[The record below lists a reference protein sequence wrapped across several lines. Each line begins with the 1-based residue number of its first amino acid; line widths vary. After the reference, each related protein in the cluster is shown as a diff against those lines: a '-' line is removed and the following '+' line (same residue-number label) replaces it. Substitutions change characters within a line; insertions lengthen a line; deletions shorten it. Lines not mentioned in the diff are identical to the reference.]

1 MPDFPSRRDHLV
13 APGQKCAYQFPAE
26 VLRGCKQAVLRAFAH
41 MCDQGWQPAGSLQ
54 PGQSKRKALTWRA
67 ESPTTGG
74 KWWFK
79 RKSSFQRFCFLKG
92 PDLLCWSKGCLAL
105 WGYHLNGS
113 KTSFEKNPSH
123 LRLMRHREGQFMLYL
138 CCYYCFKADGQ
149 RAGSCMLAGTPWFFL
164 LLKETFSYKDRIIY
178 KTSLSFCRNFQN

>member
-26 VLRGCKQAVLRAFAH
+26 VLRGCKHAVLRAFAH
-41 MCDQGWQPAGSLQ
+41 VCDQGWQPAGSLQ

-92 PDLLCWSKGCLAL
+92 LDLLCWSKGCLAL

-113 KTSFEKNPSH
+113 KTSFEKKPFSFEVN
-123 LRLMRHREGQFMLYL
+123 ET
-138 CCYYCFKADGQ
+138 Q
-149 RAGSCMLAGTPWFFL
+149 RGPVHAVPL
-164 LLKETFSYKDRIIY
+164 LLLLFQSRWPECRQLHAGWYTMVFPS
-178 KTSLSFCRNFQN
+178 SQRNFLI